1 MITINELFAWLL
13 NQFSTQW
20 IAIITAI
27 ASFIVWKS
35 DHAKLIVEPDKT
47 SQSVAGILL
56 DDGRSLINQEHSMQH
71 LVMRMINPSAN
82 DISFFDL
89 RVALDT
95 GEADY
100 YTPIKFNN
108 ANDLK
113 NVSTEGLIP
122 IKDGLVSN
130 GLIAVSLPK
139 ANYGT
144 VPAHG
149 FVQLDLVFH
158 ADKISDNN
166 MVVMKLA
173 QSHNLWSRFR
183 HSRMVPCWLHPKM
196 GYPFSE
202 TKEVALSFQ
211 VKELEK
217 LNRLD

>member
-89 RVALDT
+89 
-95 GEADY
+95 
-100 YTPIKFNN
+100 
-108 ANDLK
+108 
-113 NVSTEGLIP
+113 
-122 IKDGLVSN
+122 
-130 GLIAVSLPK
+130 
-139 ANYGT
+139 
-144 VPAHG
+144 
-149 FVQLDLVFH
+149 
-158 ADKISDNN
+158 
-166 MVVMKLA
+166 
-173 QSHNLWSRFR
+173 
-183 HSRMVPCWLHPKM
+183 
-196 GYPFSE
+196 
-202 TKEVALSFQ
+202 
-211 VKELEK
+211 
-217 LNRLD
+217 